1 LTIVPPKSVASG
13 IGQPSAVS
21 GENDMAEGAQ
31 SFQIEDP
38 GVQQLVGYKT
48 TIDRRDGS
56 CIVTLNLEPPHLNRH
71 GILHGGIVATVLDV
85 VCGNTASQFFDPENH
100 AALVTVSLTLSYVA
114 AAKTGRITARA
125 RVTGGGKSIAHIFGE
140 LHDEQGQLLA
150 TATGVFKRIR
160 T

>member
-1 LTIVPPKSVASG
+1 LTKARPEADQAET
-13 IGQPSAVS
+13 GQCDAGPS
-21 GENDMAEGAQ
+21 ETDLT
-31 SFQIEDP
+31 FQIEDP

-56 CIVTLNLEPPHLNRH
+56 CRVTLDLAPPHLNRH

-114 AAKTGRITARA
+114 AARQGRVTATA
-125 RVTGGGKSIAHIFGE
+125 RVTGGGASIAHLLGE
-140 LHDEQGQLLA
+140 LHDEEGRLLA

-160 T
+160 K

>member
-1 LTIVPPKSVASG
+1 MTIVPPKSVAPS
-13 IGQPSAVS
+13 IGQPETVS
-21 GENDMAEGAQ
+21 VENDIPEGAQ

-56 CIVTLNLEPPHLNRH
+56 CSVTLDLEPPHLNRH

-114 AAKTGRITARA
+114 AAKAGRITARA

>member
-1 LTIVPPKSVASG
+1 MTKAPPK
-13 IGQPSAVS
+13 
-21 GENDMAEGAQ
+21 AEGRETGQCEAGPSDPEQ

-56 CIVTLNLEPPHLNRH
+56 CVVTLDLQPPHLNRH

-85 VCGNTASQFFDPENH
+85 VCGNTASQFFDRENH

-114 AAKTGRITARA
+114 AVRGGRITGTAS
-125 RVTGGGKSIAHIFGE
+125 VTGGGASIAHVFGE
-140 LHDEQGQLLA
+140 LHDEDGRLLA

-160 T
+160 K

>member
-1 LTIVPPKSVASG
+1 MTKPPPEAVQPETGQCDTGPSDAELT
-13 IGQPSAVS
+13 
-21 GENDMAEGAQ
+21 
-31 SFQIEDP
+31 FQIEDP

-56 CIVTLNLEPPHLNRH
+56 CVVTLDLQPPHLNRH

-85 VCGNTASQFFDPENH
+85 VCGNTASQFFDRENH

-114 AAKTGRITARA
+114 AARGGVIAATAK
-125 RVTGGGKSIAHIFGE
+125 VTGGGASIAHVFGE
-140 LHDEQGQLLA
+140 LHDDEGRLLA

-160 T
+160 K

>member
-1 LTIVPPKSVASG
+1 MPSEVVKIKDG
-13 IGQPSAVS
+13 IPEA
-21 GENDMAEGAQ
+21 AQ

-48 TIDRRDGS
+48 SIDRSDGS
-56 CIVTLNLEPPHLNRH
+56 CTVTLDLEPPHLNRH

-114 AAKTGRITARA
+114 AAREGRITSRA
-125 RVTGGGKSIAHIFGE
+125 RVTGGGKSIAHVFGE
-140 LHDEQGQLLA
+140 LHDAQGQLLA
-150 TATGVFKRIR
+150 TATGVFKRVR
-160 T
+160 K

>member
-1 LTIVPPKSVASG
+1 LTKAPPEADKSQT
-13 IGQPSAVS
+13 GQPEAGPT
-21 GENDMAEGAQ
+21 GEDAT
-31 SFQIEDP
+31 FQIEDP

-56 CIVTLNLEPPHLNRH
+56 CLVTLDLQPPHLNRH

-85 VCGNTASQFFDPENH
+85 VCGNTASQFFDRENH

-114 AAKTGRITARA
+114 AARGGRITASA
-125 RVTGGGKSIAHIFGE
+125 KVTGGGASIAHVFGE
-140 LHDEQGQLLA
+140 LHGDAGQLLA

-160 T
+160 K